1 MFCLADYP
9 KSAKYWLWLVL
20 LVTLSATVSCGHSRL
35 PWDRKPVDDLGEE
48 DQVPTKTLTPP
59 DSQPPPSVKGIS
71 SSSLQNLDAIQTALN
86 VKPWLENGG
95 NCSKSKIAIIDNGYM
110 GLESSIGRRLP
121 QVQVEESP
129 GNPQMETAHGT
140 KLAEI
145 IWSLCTG
152 AVSYSAESAKLGPEI
167 KLYNG
172 NGLTNFTSAVNQI
185 QSGSFD
191 FVVYSQVWE
200 YGGNFDGKGF
210 INALV
215 NEVALET
222 DTIWLNSAG
231 NYGQSSWEGPLT
243 FANQA
248 FPNQASSESPA
259 SALLPLQKNRVKMI
273 VESEAT
279 PIKITA
285 SWNDFTDDKSYRTT
299 QDLDMRLLDY
309 YGTVVAESKLIQDG
323 VERTT
328 TPGYSIHAREQLN
341 TVLGAGIYEIELTST
356 NPAQFSRKSKVR
368 ISADGVGVRVE
379 GIRPTSSV
387 MIPADNPNVFAI
399 GASDF
404 LGSSFAISSNRL
416 LGSVNKPEFMLP
428 SKAAFLTEDKEKLEF
443 VGTSSATAIA
453 AATLMLHSS
462 KCGAWTKN
470 SLMEIS
476 VSLRKQAK
484 DLSLP
489 KDPSECLKP

>member
-1 MFCLADYP
+1 MFSQARYS
-9 KSAKYWLWLVL
+9 KNSKTWLWLVAW
-20 LVTLSATVSCGHSRL
+20 VSLSTTVSCGQRRL
-35 PWDRKPVDDLGEE
+35 PWDRKPVDDVSAE
-48 DQVPTKTLTPP
+48 DKVPSKTPTPP
-59 DSQPPPSVKGIS
+59 DNQEPPSIKGILN
-71 SSSLQNLDAIQTALN
+71 SSLQNLEAIQTALN

-110 GLESSIGRRLP
+110 GLESSIGKRLP
-121 QVQVEESP
+121 LVQVEESS

-152 AVSYSAESAKLGPEI
+152 AVSYSAESAKLGPDI

-185 QSGSFD
+185 QKGSFD

-200 YGGNFDGKGF
+200 YGGNFDGTGF

-215 NEVALET
+215 NKVALET
-222 DTIWLNSAG
+222 DTIWLNAAG
-231 NYGQSSWEGPLT
+231 NYALSSWEGPLT

-248 FPNQASSESPA
+248 SGESSA

-285 SWNDFTDDKSYRTT
+285 SWNDFTNDKSYRTN
-299 QDLDMRLLDY
+299 QDLDMKLLDY
-309 YGTVVAESKLIQDG
+309 YGTVVAESSLIQDG
-323 VERTT
+323 VDRPT
-328 TPGYSIHAREQLN
+328 TPGYSIHAREQIN

-368 ISADGVGVRVE
+368 ISADGLGVRFE
-379 GIRPTSSV
+379 GIRPSSSV

-404 LGSSFAISSNRL
+404 QGSSFAISSNRS
-416 LGSVNKPEFMLP
+416 LGSIDKPEFMLP
-428 SKAAFLTEDKEKLEF
+428 SKADFLTEDKEKIEF

-453 AATLMLHSS
+453 AATLMLHAS

-476 VSLRKQAK
+476 VSLRKQVK